1 MSQINQVVVTGEITK
16 LYPLINTPNN
26 VIVSRF
32 VLKHVSEQA
41 ENSQKRKVLCRLFCV
56 VIGDKLGDDWLDAMV
71 EIHGFLNTN
80 AQQQVVVHV
89 NKIRKLD

>member
-32 VLKHVSEQA
+32 VLKHVSEQ
-41 ENSQKRKVLCRLFCV
+41 EESSQKRKVLCKLFCV